1 MFNLKKPRKHL
12 GLLVLL
18 VLLGY
23 GFICDLLLVN
33 PLAPLTTVY
42 SPICKHKHHTDLSG
56 KSRGMSA
63 DLSGLLAVKAV
74 SQPSSR
80 DIERRHYLDQCDS
93 PRTQSEP
100 NLFFIVYRYNI
111 RHSDSSKSLKR
122 FMWYNIKLWLH
133 IQTELQIW
141 SSSLQTLFIITSTY
155 L

>member
-1 MFNLKKPRKHL
+1 MS
-12 GLLVLL
+12 LL

-23 GFICDLLLVN
+23 GFICDLLLAN

-42 SPICKHKHHTDLSG
+42 SPICKHKRRAVLSD

-74 SQPSSR
+74 SQPSSQST
-80 DIERRHYLDQCDS
+80 ERRHYLDQRDS

-122 FMWYNIKLWLH
+122 FMWCNIKLWLH
-133 IQTELQIW
+133 IQTELQMWI
-141 SSSLQTLFIITSTY
+141 SSLQTQFIITSTY